1 MCIIIMREVN
11 VSNTASSKT
20 ALILAEFDGPAD
32 LLRAAEKARDAG
44 YKKFDCHSPFPVHG
58 MDAAMGLKRSPLGW
72 IVGLSALIGTS
83 SALALQWWTSTIDYP
98 LVISGKPFFSFQA
111 YVPVTFALGV
121 LLSAFAALIGMLA
134 LNGLPRLNHPL
145 FNSDRFEKAT
155 NDGFFISIEAD
166 DPIFEIEKTQTFL
179 ESIGGENLEVVKE
192 E

>member
-1 MCIIIMREVN
+1 MREVN